1 MASLKRKEQEQMLQ
15 ASKKNEFT
23 FLGSKKNSQLRIN
36 KIVEIPEDGNSQETP
51 QQKEER
57 VKSAHLPPIIFEE
70 CFVKDSDPHFVE
82 VVTKAANEL
91 SE

>member
-36 KIVEIPEDGNSQETP
+36 KIIEIPEDGNT
-51 QQKEER
+51 
-57 VKSAHLPPIIFEE
+57 
-70 CFVKDSDPHFVE
+70 
-82 VVTKAANEL
+82 
-91 SE
+91 